1 MKNIFALF
9 VALITSSC
17 FFGPVKELKYQIE
30 DSFDEGE
37 SLTEPKKISNFQQ
50 TKSTEIIWKSKLEGN
65 LEHTTTYLLQ
75 KKDML
80 FAISSSGNLTAFNSE
95 DGLVKW
101 TKNFNVQVSSGLSGN
116 DSIVV
121 FTSQDGYIYCVDFE
135 GKLLWKA
142 FFGRILS
149 PPLVLKELL
158 VLRRD
163 DNLFASFDTLEGNIV
178 WKYQAPSASLTLNSQ
193 GKMIFSDGV
202 VYSGLPNAK
211 LIALEATSGLLIWE
225 ATISRPKGTSDI
237 DKLNDITSQPVIDNS
252 LIFTVSMNGDVACLD
267 RKTSEILWT
276 RPLSSF
282 VGITDHL
289 DEVLVVHQTDSI
301 YSLNKLTGKSNWRNG
316 NLKGR
321 SLTTGIIVDDYF
333 ITGDFEG
340 YIHTIDVNTGSLVGR
355 LFLESKTKILNNLL
369 KNLDNSFYTVN
380 TEGMIYKLKLVD
392 VDIPVDNVE
401 LESSVEETDISE
413 ESSTFKL
420 FDKLKEK
427 ILN

>member
-1 MKNIFALF
+1 MKYIFALLI
-9 VALITSSC
+9 ALITSSC

-37 SLTEPKKISNFQQ
+37 SLAEPNKISNFPQ
-50 TKSTEIIWKSKLEGN
+50 TKSFEIIWKSQLESN
-65 LEHTTTYLLQ
+65 PEHKTHLFHA
-75 KKDML
+75 KDTL
-80 FAISSSGNLTAFNSE
+80 FAISSSGNLSAFNVE
-95 DGLVKW
+95 DGLIKW
-101 TKNFNVQVSSGLSGN
+101 SKSFNVEVSSGLSGN
-116 DSIVV
+116 DSIVA
-121 FTSQDGYIYCVDFE
+121 FTSKDGYIYCVDFD
-135 GKLLWKA
+135 GKLLWKS

-149 PPLVLKELL
+149 PPLVLDEFM

-163 DNLFASFDTLEGNIV
+163 DNFFASLDILEGNTV
-178 WKYQAPSASLTLNSQ
+178 WNYQAPTSSLTLDTQ

-202 VYSGLPNAK
+202 IYSGLPNAK
-211 LIALEATSGLLIWE
+211 LISLEATTGLLIWE

-252 LIFTVSMNGDVACLD
+252 LIFVVSMNGDVACLD
-267 RKTSEILWT
+267 RKTSEVLWT

-289 DEVLVVHQTDSI
+289 DEVVVVHQTDSI

-316 NLKGR
+316 KLKGR
-321 SLTTGIIVDDYF
+321 SLTAGIIIDDFF

-340 YIHTIDVNTGSLVGR
+340 YLHTIDVNTGVLVGR
-355 LFLESKTKILNNLL
+355 LFLESKEKILNNLT
-369 KNLDNSFYTVN
+369 KNLDDSFYVIN
-380 TEGMIYKLKLVD
+380 TKGLIYKLKLVD
-392 VDIPVDNVE
+392 VDIPIENTDT
-401 LESSVEETDISE
+401 ESNAENDDISE
-413 ESSTFKL
+413 ESTTLKL

>member
-1 MKNIFALF
+1 MKYIFAFLI
-9 VALITSSC
+9 ALITSSC

-37 SLTEPKKISNFQQ
+37 SLSEPNKISNFPQ
-50 TKSTEIIWKSKLEGN
+50 TKSFEIIWKSKIDGN
-65 LEHTTTYLLQ
+65 LEHKAHLFQAADT
-75 KKDML
+75 L
-80 FAISSSGNLTAFNSE
+80 FAVSSSGNLSAFNAG
-95 DGLVKW
+95 DGLIKW
-101 TKNFNVQVSSGLSGN
+101 SKSFNVEVSSGLSGN

-121 FTSQDGYIYCVDFE
+121 FTSRDGYIYCVDFD
-135 GKLLWKA
+135 GKLLWKS

-149 PPLVLKELL
+149 PPLVLDEFM

-163 DNLFASFDTLEGNIV
+163 DNLFVSLDIIEGNTV
-178 WKYQAPSASLTLNSQ
+178 WNYQAPTSPLTLDTQ

-202 VYSGLPNAK
+202 IYSGLPNAK
-211 LIALEATSGLLIWE
+211 LIALEAATGLLIWE

-252 LIFTVSMNGDVACLD
+252 LIFVVSMNGDVACLD
-267 RKTSEILWT
+267 RKTSEVLWT

-289 DEVLVVHQTDSI
+289 DEVVVVHQTDSI

-316 NLKGR
+316 KLKAR
-321 SLTTGIIVDDYF
+321 SLTTGIIIDDFF

-340 YIHTIDVNTGSLVGR
+340 YLHTIDVNTGVLVGR
-355 LFLESKTKILNNLL
+355 LLLESKEKILNNLT
-369 KNLDNSFYTVN
+369 KNQDDSFYVIN
-380 TEGMIYKLKLVD
+380 AKGMIYKLKLVD
-392 VDIPVDNVE
+392 IDIPIKNTE
-401 LESSVEETDISE
+401 IESNIEDDDISE
-413 ESSTFKL
+413 ESTTLKL

-427 ILN
+427 ILK

>member
-1 MKNIFALF
+1 MKSIFALLI
-9 VALITSSC
+9 ALLSSSC

-37 SLTEPKKISNFQQ
+37 SLTEPNTISNISQ
-50 TKSTEIIWKSKLEGN
+50 TKSTEIIWKSNLEGSS
-65 LEHTTTYLLQ
+65 EHKNYLYHN
-75 KKDML
+75 KDIL
-80 FAISSSGNLTAFNSE
+80 FVISSSGNLTAFNAE
-95 DGLVKW
+95 DGLIKW
-101 TKNFNVQVSSGLSGN
+101 SKRFNVQVSSGLSGN

-121 FTSQDGYIYCVDFE
+121 FTSQDGYIYCIDYD
-135 GKLLWKA
+135 GKLLWKS

-149 PPLVLKELL
+149 PPIVLNEFM

-163 DNLFASFDTLEGNIV
+163 DNLFASFDILEGNII
-178 WKYQAPSASLTLNSQ
+178 WQYQAPSTSLTINTQ

-202 VYSGLPNAK
+202 IYSGLPNAK
-211 LIALEATSGLLIWE
+211 LIALEAATGLLIWE
-225 ATISRPKGTSDI
+225 ATISRSKGTSDI
-237 DKLNDITSQPVIDNS
+237 DNLNDITSQPVIDSS
-252 LIFTVSMNGDVACLD
+252 LIFTVSMNGDIACLD

-289 DEVLVVHQTDSI
+289 DEVIVIHQTDSI

-316 NLKGR
+316 KLKGR
-321 SLTTGIIVDDYF
+321 SLTKGIIVDDYF

-340 YIHTIDVNTGSLVGR
+340 YLHIVDVNNGALVGR
-355 LFLESKTKILNNLL
+355 LLLESQEKILNNLT
-369 KNLDNSFYTVN
+369 KNLDDSFYAIN
-380 TEGMIYKLKLVD
+380 TKGIIYKLKLID
-392 VDIPVDNVE
+392 VDIPVDNAE
-401 LESSVEETDISE
+401 IESDIEEDDISE
-413 ESSTFKL
+413 QSTTLKL

>member
-1 MKNIFALF
+1 MKKIFALF
-9 VALITSSC
+9 IALITSSC

-37 SLTEPKKISNFQQ
+37 PLSEPSKISNISQ
-50 TKSTEIIWKSKLEGN
+50 TKSTKIIWRSKLESN
-65 LEHTTTYLLQ
+65 LEHKTHLFHNN
-75 KKDML
+75 DIL
-80 FAISSSGNLTAFNSE
+80 FAISSSGNLTALNAE
-95 DGLVKW
+95 DGLVIW
-101 TKNFNVQVSSGLSGN
+101 TKKFNVKVSSGLSGN
-116 DSIVV
+116 DSIIV
-121 FTSQDGYIYCVDFE
+121 FTSEDGYIYCVDYD
-135 GKLLWKA
+135 GKLLWKS

-149 PPLVLKELL
+149 PPLVLDDFM

-163 DNLFASFDTLEGNIV
+163 DNLFTSFDILEGNII
-178 WKYQAPSASLTLNSQ
+178 WKYQAPSSPLTLNTQ
-193 GKMIFSDGV
+193 GKMIYSDGV

-211 LIALEATSGLLIWE
+211 LIALEATSGFLIWE

-289 DEVLVVHQTDSI
+289 DEVLVVHHTDSI
-301 YSLNKLTGKSNWRNG
+301 YSLNKLTGKSNWRIG
-316 NLKGR
+316 DLKGR
-321 SLTTGIIVDDYF
+321 SLTTGIIIDDYF

-340 YIHTIDVNTGSLVGR
+340 YLHIIDVNTGVLVGR
-355 LFLESKTKILNNLL
+355 LFLESDEKILNNLT
-369 KNLDNSFYTVN
+369 KNLDDSFYAVN
-380 TEGMIYKLKLVD
+380 TKGIIYKLKLVD
-392 VDIPVDNVE
+392 VDIQTVNAE
-401 LESSVEETDISE
+401 TESSVMEDDISE

-420 FDKLKEK
+420 FDKLKDK